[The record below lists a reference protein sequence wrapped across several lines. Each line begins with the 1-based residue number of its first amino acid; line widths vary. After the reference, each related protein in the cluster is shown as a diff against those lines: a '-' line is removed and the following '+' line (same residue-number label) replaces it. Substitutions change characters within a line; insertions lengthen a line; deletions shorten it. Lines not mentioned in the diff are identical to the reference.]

1 MIYKTLSLYQAV
13 GYNFDTRYVWT
24 VSQISVLS
32 VTKNLK
38 AEDERQ

>member
-13 GYNFDTRYVWT
+13 GYNFDTHYVWT
-24 VSQISVLS
+24 ISQISGLS

-38 AEDERQ
+38 AEDECQ